1 MSAAAARH
9 EACRTGMPSAGV
21 AGRRPRADAQPP
33 QRRGF
38 EGHACDGL
46 LPWRVLVMN
55 GFATTIGV
63 VGSSQRGN
71 RIDGMLN
78 KHTNLVIPESDHLRV
93 GDCIVDVPRREVTAP
108 HDATPRRI
116 TIKAMQVLLV
126 LVAHRDKVVSREALL
141 EWVWPDTMPTDDV
154 LTQAVA
160 QLRKAFGDDHDAPK
174 YLETIAKGG
183 YRLLAPIEWVEDD
196 AGAAASWSPDADI
209 AGQPAQ
215 PAEEEVAAQAP
226 ETRRWWAYAVLVV
239 ALLGV
244 AGVAAVLLRD
254 RPSAAARTAS
264 SAPAPAPA
272 PSDATPAAMPYQR
285 ITSQPGSEIWPSLS
299 PDGSQVVYSA
309 YPEGSEHAT
318 LMVQTT
324 APVSA
329 RAITTPPQ
337 GMDDARPVWS
347 PDGRQIAFVRYD
359 SKACSI
365 MLVPASGGSARKAAD
380 CRFGDMPDLGW
391 HPDGRHLI
399 AGGIVAEKGGT
410 GAIHTLDL
418 ATGRWTRLAY
428 EKSDNDWDMMPAYS
442 PDGRW
447 IAFARNISLSD
458 LWRMPAAGGKPERL
472 TNLRTNIHGI
482 AWTPDGNALVFGRY
496 LDGGVRISQLD
507 LSSRKVSDM
516 GLPDTNYPTIAAKAP
531 ALAFVVHESRSAIY
545 RIDLRAPGRPKERVF
560 PSTGMDYMPSVSP
573 DGTQLVFVSDRSA
586 RLGLWWGRIGQPDSL
601 RLIEG
606 IIPVPRYV
614 AQWSADGRRLL
625 MIGRVGSETALY
637 EITADSGNV
646 QLLSLP
652 AGNPVYAEYVPG
664 GTRMLVVADR
674 GEGRLGLTLYD
685 RAATPWRTLA
695 SFEDVAM
702 TRVDAARHR
711 ILFTRPTEPGL
722 WQAGMDLE
730 NPKRIS
736 DLPGVGGGRRL
747 KVDADGAWLA
757 GMGEDCSMQ
766 WDRIPAPPAS
776 KPTCLEQG
784 MVDVVGVSL
793 DPVNEQLYYA
803 TERDGNAD
811 LGLARLSAASPR

>member
-1 MSAAAARH
+1 
-9 EACRTGMPSAGV
+9 
-21 AGRRPRADAQPP
+21 
-33 QRRGF
+33 
-38 EGHACDGL
+38 
-46 LPWRVLVMN
+46 
-55 GFATTIGV
+55 
-63 VGSSQRGN
+63 
-71 RIDGMLN
+71 MLN

-126 LVAHRDKVVSREALL
+126 LVGHHDKVVSREALL

-154 LTQAVA
+154 LTQAVT

-183 YRLLAPIEWVEDD
+183 YRLLAPIEWVEGD
-196 AGAAASWSPDADI
+196 AETAAAWSPDAGV

-215 PAEEEVAAQAP
+215 PVVEEIVAPATG
-226 ETRRWWAYAVLVV
+226 TRRRWAYALLVV
-239 ALLGV
+239 ALLGA

-254 RPSAAARTAS
+254 QPSAVARTAS
-264 SAPAPAPA
+264 SVPAPA
-272 PSDATPAAMPYQR
+272 PSDAPPAAMPYQR
-285 ITSQPGSEIWPSLS
+285 ITSQPGSEVWPSLS

-309 YPEGSEHAT
+309 YSEDSGQGV

-329 RAITTPPQ
+329 HQLTYPPK
-337 GMDDARPVWS
+337 GVDDDRPVWS
-347 PDGRQIAFVRYD
+347 PDGRQIAFLRRTGNQ
-359 SKACSI
+359 ACSV
-365 MLVPASGGSARKAAD
+365 MLMPASGGSARKAAD

-399 AGGIVAEKGGT
+399 AGGIVAEKGGA

-472 TNLRTNIHGI
+472 SNLRTNIHGI
-482 AWTPDGNALVFGRY
+482 AWTPDGGALVFGRY
-496 LDGGVRISQLD
+496 LDGGVRISRLD
-507 LSSRKVSDM
+507 LRSREVSDM
-516 GLPDTNYPTIAAKAP
+516 GLPDTNYPTIAARAP

-545 RIDLRAPGRPKERVF
+545 RVDLRAPGTPKERVF

-586 RLGLWWGRIGQPDSL
+586 RLGLWWGRIGQADSL

-606 IIPVPRYV
+606 IIPIPRYV
-614 AQWSADGRRLL
+614 AQWSPDSSRLL

-646 QLLSLP
+646 QRLP
-652 AGNPVYAEYVPG
+652 LPVSNPVYAEYVPG

-685 RAATPWRTLA
+685 RATTPWRALV
-695 SFEDVAM
+695 SLDDVAM

-722 WQAGMDLE
+722 WQAGMALE

-757 GMGEDCSMQ
+757 GMGEDCSLQ
-766 WDRIPAPPAS
+766 WDRIPASPADS
-776 KPTCLEQG
+776 KPTCLQQG
-784 MVDVVGVSL
+784 MVEVVGVSL
-793 DPVNEQLYYA
+793 DPVNEQLYFA
-803 TERDGNAD
+803 TEQDGNAD
-811 LGLARLSAASPR
+811 LGLARLSTASLR